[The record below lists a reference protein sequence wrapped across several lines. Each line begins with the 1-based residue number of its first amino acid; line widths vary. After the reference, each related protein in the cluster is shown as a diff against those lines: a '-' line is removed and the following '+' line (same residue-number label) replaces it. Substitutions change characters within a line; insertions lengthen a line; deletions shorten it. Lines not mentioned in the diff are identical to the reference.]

1 MRILR
6 HSGIYFLA
14 RVIPGVL
21 SIASLSIFTRLLD
34 KTEYGTFVLVMAGAD
49 LLDSFLMQWLTWTLV
64 RYAAKYDG
72 KKNVFYST
80 ILAAFA
86 VILIPA
92 GLVAVG
98 ACFFWKATI
107 PIPLI
112 LIGFVYFIL
121 NGWFELNLQRRRAD
135 LSPVRFGILDALR
148 SLLSVGLATV
158 FAMMDMG
165 AYGLVLGYALGRL
178 IPTLVLRLGIWK
190 GSLPWQYDR
199 ALLKKLFI
207 FGLPLGVSVALGFTV
222 NFIDRLFLGWL
233 RGPEVAGM
241 FGAGYDLTYRFLLA
255 VTTVINLAGYPLIVK
270 ALESGGVSAAR
281 EQLKQHFALLFGLT
295 GAGSLFFIIMAHEMA
310 NLMLGQAFRL
320 SGEMVIPWVALGFF
334 FSSLR
339 GFYYNYA
346 FQLGERTML
355 QVWVGIVPAVLDI
368 GLNLILI
375 PKYEMQG
382 AIIASLISFAVA
394 LVLSIII
401 GRKAFPMPF
410 PMKETLKMAVVI
422 LGWSFVLLG
431 TRGLGPAMGVWLE
444 QDGGIGAK
452 MALAAGVGIRSVV
465 AVIVAS
471 IVAIAINT
479 LDIRNILRRKLGK
492 REGMA

>member
-14 RVIPGVL
+14 RIIPGVM

-64 RYAAKYDG
+64 RYAAKYDIR
-72 KKNVFYST
+72 KNVFYST
-80 ILAAFA
+80 VLAAFV
-86 VILIPA
+86 VIMVPA
-92 GLVAVG
+92 GLVAAG
-98 ACFFWKATI
+98 ACFFWKETI

-112 LIGFVYFIL
+112 LIGYIYFVL

-135 LSPVRFGILDALR
+135 LSPVRFGVLDAMR
-148 SLLSVGLATV
+148 ALLSVGLATG
-158 FAMMDMG
+158 FALMDMG

-178 IPTLVLRLGIWK
+178 IPTLVMRLKIWK

-199 ALLKKLFI
+199 ELLKKLFI

-233 RGPEVAGM
+233 RGPEIAGM
-241 FGAGYDLTYRFLLA
+241 FGAGYDLTYRFLVA
-255 VTTVINLAGYPLIVK
+255 ATTVINLAGYPLIVK
-270 ALESGGVSAAR
+270 SLETGGIPAAR
-281 EQLKQHFALLFGLT
+281 EQLKQHFALLFGMT
-295 GAGSLFFIIMAHEMA
+295 GAGSLFFIVMAHEMSH
-310 NLMLGQAFRL
+310 LLLGQPFRA

-334 FSSLR
+334 FSALR

-368 GLNLILI
+368 VLNLILI

-382 AIIASLISFAVA
+382 AIIASVISFAVA
-394 LVLSIII
+394 LVLSVFI
-401 GRKAFPMPF
+401 GRLAFPMPF
-410 PMKETLKMAVVI
+410 PLKETLKMAVVV
-422 LGWSFVLLG
+422 LGWSLVLLG
-431 TRGLGPAMGVWLE
+431 TRGLGPAIGDWLE

-452 MALAAGVGIRSVV
+452 MALAAGVGIRTV
-465 AVIVAS
+465 AGVLVAS
-471 IVAIAINT
+471 LIAISINT
-479 LDIRNILRRKLGK
+479 LDIRSILRRRLAKG
-492 REGMA
+492 EGSA